1 MSGQTRAHVS
11 MSPLLAV
18 VKKLP
23 HKEEF
28 WKQQEAA
35 QISGHNVGYSLD
47 NTVTSGD
54 IKDVDPRPDQDQELV
69 FSGSPFL
76 DMRPQASPH

>member
-1 MSGQTRAHVS
+1 MAGQTRAHVS
-11 MSPLLAV
+11 MSPLHAV
-18 VKKLP
+18 VKKVP

-35 QISGHNVGYSLD
+35 QISDHNVRYSLD
-47 NTVTSGD
+47 NTVTSGY
-54 IKDVDPRPDQDQELV
+54 IKDVDPRPDQELV

-76 DMRPQASPH
+76 DMRLQASPH